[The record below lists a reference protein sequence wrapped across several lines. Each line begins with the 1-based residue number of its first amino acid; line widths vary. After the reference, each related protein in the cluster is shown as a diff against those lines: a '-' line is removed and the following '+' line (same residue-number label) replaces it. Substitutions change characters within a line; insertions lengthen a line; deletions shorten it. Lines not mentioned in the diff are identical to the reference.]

1 MILMYILC
9 NYIYTVD
16 RTTKSDQS
24 AILDAWKPM
33 VKYWDKSIIILNLST
48 GAGFRNHPLYH
59 VYFLDPKASWV
70 LHPKSFEAQ
79 AWEESSRQLSGCASL
94 GWPKEV
100 SKKNMSSSLQI
111 GHRSTFKQQHS
122 SYWWVLSVLDMF
134 CYFLLDM
141 FLSFGMCWT
150 FFLVICMFWCFL
162 FCFWICVWNVV
173 NVCFFFL
180 AFVFVFSE

>member
-9 NYIYTVD
+9 NYLYIYIYTVD
-16 RTTKSDQS
+16 GTTKSDQS

-100 SKKNMSSSLQI
+100 SKKKHVI
-111 GHRSTFKQQHS
+111 IITDRSTFKQQHS

-150 FFLVICMFWCFL
+150 FFW
-162 FCFWICVWNVV
+162 
-173 NVCFFFL
+173 
-180 AFVFVFSE
+180 